1 MTKLTAAQ
9 RLQNKANLRNFVK
22 GTLSV
27 LVCMLNKDFREDI
40 VDYTIASAKSNV
52 VENKADLKNI
62 ELYPAFTI
70 ARRAILNMLD
80 TVQLNICIDVEHL
93 HSDALKGHL
102 QKSIDL
108 ALTASGWSKADF
120 DALTNYD
127 MSAMT
132 ISTKIAHVLAHPLEE
147 SLHTE
152 GMGILLTVAQPF
164 IETYQRMGEGLQ
176 EVTEQTAEEINKLP
190 KDEKYVRLHGV
201 LVPKAN
207 VKEFI
212 YQTTVTRLEEELFL
226 SNENIKQIVD
236 KETGHYTL
244 PEGTMEARAKYIE
257 ADITFDE
264 YNKIIA
270 DLIAGK

>member
-1 MTKLTAAQ
+1 MKKLTLAQ
-9 RLQNKANLRNFVK
+9 RMQNKANIRNVLK
-22 GTLSV
+22 GSLSV
-27 LVCMLNKDFREDI
+27 LVCLLNKDFREDI
-40 VDYTIASAKSNV
+40 ADYTITSAKENV
-52 VENKADLKNI
+52 SEHKADLKHI
-62 ELYPAFTI
+62 ELYPAFTV
-70 ARRAILNMLD
+70 ARRAILNLLD
-80 TVQLNICIDVEHL
+80 TVQLNICVDVDHL
-93 HSDALKGHL
+93 SSDTLKGHL

-108 ALTASGWSKADF
+108 SLKASGWTQEEF
-120 DALTNYD
+120 DAITNID
-127 MSAMT
+127 QSTMT
-132 ISTKIAHVLAHPLEE
+132 ISNKIGYVLAHPKEE
-147 SLHTE
+147 SLYSE
-152 GMGILLTVAQPF
+152 GMTILLAIAQPF
-164 IETYQRMGEGLQ
+164 METYERMSKGMQ
-176 EVTEQTAEEINKLP
+176 EVAEQAAEEINKLP

>member
-1 MTKLTAAQ
+1 MKKLTLAQ
-9 RLQNKANLRNFVK
+9 RMQNKANIRNVLK
-22 GTLSV
+22 GSLSV
-27 LVCMLNKDFREDI
+27 LVCLLNKDFREDI
-40 VDYTIASAKSNV
+40 ADYTITSAKENV
-52 VENKADLKNI
+52 SEHKADLKHI
-62 ELYPAFTI
+62 ELYPAFTV
-70 ARRAILNMLD
+70 ARRAILNLLD
-80 TVQLNICIDVEHL
+80 TVQLNICVDVDHL
-93 HSDALKGHL
+93 SSDTLKGHL

-108 ALTASGWSKADF
+108 SLKASGWTQEEF
-120 DALTNYD
+120 DAITNID
-127 MSAMT
+127 QSTMT
-132 ISTKIAHVLAHPLEE
+132 ISNKIGYVLAHPKEE
-147 SLHTE
+147 SLYSE
-152 GMGILLTVAQPF
+152 GMTILLAIAQPF
-164 IETYQRMGEGLQ
+164 METYERMSKGMQ
-176 EVTEQTAEEINKLP
+176 EVAEQAAEEINKLP
-190 KDEKYVRLHGV
+190 KDEKYVRLYGV

-207 VKEFI
+207 VKEFV